1 MDTGNADG
9 KGPFPASFL
18 PLIPGS
24 FAQERKVRKWKATE
38 DHGVAEQV

>member
-9 KGPFPASFL
+9 KGPFPGIVLTVNTRKLCAREKD
-18 PLIPGS
+18 
-24 FAQERKVRKWKATE
+24 AQWKATE